1 MKILAVADEESRFLW
16 DFYEKEK
23 LKDIQLILSC
33 GDLDAEY
40 LSFLATVTSV
50 PVLYVR
56 GNHDDKYMDK
66 APEGCICI
74 ENQIY
79 VHEGVRILGLG
90 GSMRYRQGLNQ
101 YTEKEMADRVRRMRF
116 KIMKNGGFDILLTH
130 APARGL
136 NDGDDLPHRGFQT
149 FNRMMDRYQPGYFIH
164 GHMHMNYGNRQ
175 KRLDQY
181 GKTQVINACERY
193 VFEYKRAVD

>member
-40 LSFLATVTSV
+40 LSFMATVTSV

-116 KIMKNGGFDILLTH
+116 KIMRNGGFDILLTH

-193 VFEYKRAVD
+193 VFEYERAVD

>member
-116 KIMKNGGFDILLTH
+116 KIMRNGGFDILLTH

>member
-16 DFYEKEK
+16 DFYDKEK

-116 KIMKNGGFDILLTH
+116 KIMRNGGFDILLTH

>member
-16 DFYEKEK
+16 DYYEKEK

-116 KIMKNGGFDILLTH
+116 KIMRNGGFDILLTH